1 MQESATCRLYTG
13 REVMDTERL
22 WWEARVGLGRA
33 PPQDAAGEQRSV
45 RRSEEEEEELE
56 GIGESREEVAE
67 EQGEDEEDKE

>member
-1 MQESATCRLYTG
+1 
-13 REVMDTERL
+13 MDTERL

-45 RRSEEEEEELE
+45 RRSEEELE